1 MLFTLRI
8 RVLLRCVRLTG
19 ASCSVCVK
27 LVILVPMLDLLFE
40 IEVLSE
46 GARVAAQSHVRCLI
60 VLLLLSCSSLV

>member
-60 VLLLLSCSSLV
+60 VLLLLS

>member
-1 MLFTLRI
+1 MLFALRV
-8 RVLLRCVRLTG
+8 RVLLLCIRLTG
-19 ASCSVCVK
+19 TSCSVSVK

-46 GARVAAQSHVRCLI
+46 GARVAVQSHVRCLV